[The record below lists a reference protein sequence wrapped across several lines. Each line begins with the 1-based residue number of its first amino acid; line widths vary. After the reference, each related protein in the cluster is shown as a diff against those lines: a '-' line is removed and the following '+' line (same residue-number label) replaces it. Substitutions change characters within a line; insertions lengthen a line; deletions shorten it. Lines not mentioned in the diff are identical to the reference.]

1 MKFAICAGH
10 GGNDPGACYGGH
22 TERDLMVKLR
32 DKVCENLSR
41 MGHTVEAD
49 GAKGVNLTLADAITL
64 AKECEV
70 SVEFHTN
77 AAANPAAKGVE
88 VLSLPKHKDL
98 SQKLAKAIA
107 TVLQS
112 PLRGEQGWKPQESSA
127 RGKLGFV
134 QAGGLIVEVF
144 FLSNPE
150 ELANYIISEDLLA
163 QKIAFALVE

>member
-10 GGNDPGACYGGH
+10 GGNDPGACYAGY

-32 DKVCENLSR
+32 DKVCEHLIQ
-41 MGHTVEAD
+41 MGHTVKTD
-49 GAKGVNLTLADAITL
+49 GTKGVNLPLTDAILL
-64 AKECEV
+64 AKQHEI
-70 SVEFHTN
+70 SVELHTN

-88 VLSLPKHKDL
+88 VLSLPKSKVL
-98 SQKLAKAIA
+98 SQKLAKSISS
-107 TVLQS
+107 VLHT

-134 QAGGLIVEVF
+134 QAGGMIVEVF

-150 ELANYIISEDLLA
+150 ELSSYLASEDLLA
-163 QKIAFALVE
+163 EKIAHALIE

>member
-10 GGNDPGACYGGH
+10 GGNDPGACYGGY

-32 DKVCENLSR
+32 DKVCENLSHTN
-41 MGHTVEAD
+41 HTVKAD
-49 GAKGVNLTLADAITL
+49 GSKGVNLTLATAIIL
-64 AKECEV
+64 AKECDV
-70 SVEFHTN
+70 SIEFHTN

-88 VLSLPKHKDL
+88 VLSLPDHKVL

-107 TVLQS
+107 GVLQS
-112 PLRGEQGWKPQESSA
+112 PLRGEQGWKPQEASA

-134 QAGGLIVEVF
+134 QAGGMIVEVF

-150 ELANYIISEDLLA
+150 ELANYLAVEDELA
-163 QKIAFALVE
+163 QKIASVLIE